1 MLQFRILNT
10 LKYMVILILMNQNN
24 INVSSPADIKNQELI
39 DQALISAGLPQNK
52 LNGLVS
58 MITDKL
64 ICDSACQKERN
75 ESALKQKWDLAQN
88 NLKLIPAE
96 VAEAEKNFVISTKG
110 QKAYTDMIY
119 ERNVKISQQFKKGSI
134 DEHEKSLND
143 LKILLKAYNS
153 DKDYD
158 NRLNELL
165 KIKKEE
171 EKELSSEIDNYISKV
186 QTSSRKVVYEKI
198 DMGWVDAHRSF
209 LLFIYY
215 ILFVYYI
222 SVSDY
227 FATAKYKN
235 IKVWLLILAY
245 FIFPLTIN
253 WLTKKIFAIY
263 DYIIYVFSN
272 RKYKNVFLSLDS

>member
-1 MLQFRILNT
+1 
-10 LKYMVILILMNQNN
+10 MNQNN

-88 NLKLIPAE
+88 NLKLIPDE

-158 NRLNELL
+158 NRLSELL

-171 EKELSSEIDNYISKV
+171 EKELTSEIDNYISKV

-245 FIFPLTIN
+245 FIFPLTLN

-272 RKYKNVFLSLDS
+272 RKYKNVFLSLDES